1 MKNKDTHGYEGL
13 IEKIDSL
20 EETIEELKTKL
31 NKMTLIWHNS
41 LRGYPQKEDKKIED
55 KK

>member
-1 MKNKDTHGYEGL
+1 MKNKDTHRYECL

-20 EETIEELKTKL
+20 EEIIEELKTKL
-31 NKMTLIWHNS
+31 NKMTVLWHNS
-41 LRGYPQKEDKKIED
+41 LKASNRKEDKNVED

>member
-1 MKNKDTHGYEGL
+1 MKNKETQGYQCL
-13 IEKIDSL
+13 LEKIDSL
-20 EETIEELKTKL
+20 EETIEELKSKL

-41 LRGYPQKEDKKIED
+41 LQGYNQKDDKTIED

>member
-1 MKNKDTHGYEGL
+1 MKNKDIYKYECL

-31 NKMTLIWHNS
+31 NKMTLMWHNS
-41 LRGYPQKEDKKIED
+41 FTGCSQQENKNTEDKK
-55 KK
+55 

>member
-1 MKNKDTHGYEGL
+1 MKNKDTHRYECL
-13 IEKIDSL
+13 IEKIDNL

-41 LRGYPQKEDKKIED
+41 LLECTPKENKNTEDKK
-55 KK
+55 